1 MAIRVNPDDLDKM
14 AANLDQQGQL
24 AMSLATA
31 ISNAIQ
37 MGTAAWEG
45 ASQADFV
52 AKYEQIKP
60 TLTRDLPEL
69 IAAMAKA
76 ARKRANDFRAADSV

>member
-1 MAIRVNPDDLDKM
+1 MAIRVNPDDLEKM
-14 AANLDQQGQL
+14 AANLDQQCQL
-24 AMSLATA
+24 ALSLATS
-31 ISNAIQ
+31 ISNAIK

-60 TLTRDLPEL
+60 TLTRDLPDL
-69 IAAMAKA
+69 ITAMAKA
-76 ARKRANDFRAADSV
+76 ARKRASDFRAADSV